1 MIKIIIIIKNHKM
14 YSKWNTILIQI
25 ETVPQISIYP
35 NVKNNS
41 NIALNIVCSCCYSY
55 TIKIKYKISD
65 I

>member
-1 MIKIIIIIKNHKM
+1 M

-55 TIKIKYKISD
+55 TIKIKYTISD

>member
-1 MIKIIIIIKNHKM
+1 M

-35 NVKNNS
+35 NVNNS
-41 NIALNIVCSCCYSY
+41 NIALNIVCSRCYSY